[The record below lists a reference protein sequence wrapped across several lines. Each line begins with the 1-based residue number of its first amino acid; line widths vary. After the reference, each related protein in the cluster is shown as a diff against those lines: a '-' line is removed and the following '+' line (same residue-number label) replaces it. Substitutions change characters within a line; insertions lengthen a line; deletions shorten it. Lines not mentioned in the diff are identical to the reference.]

1 MLLEDEKWMR
11 EALIEAELAKEEKE
25 VPVGAVVVQAG
36 KIIGRGRNRVET
48 LKDPTAHA
56 EIIAITSACNTLG
69 DWRLNESTL
78 YVTLEPCPMCAGAIL
93 VSRIKRCVFGAK
105 DMSLGSLGSVYSIKS
120 PEINITSG
128 ILESEC
134 KALLKNF
141 FKIVRRKN
149 WMEGWPSG

>member
-1 MLLEDEKWMR
+1 MMLEDEKWMR
-11 EALIEAELAKEEKE
+11 EALLEAQLAKEEKE

-36 KIIGRGRNRVET
+36 KIIGRGHNRVET

-69 DWRLNESTL
+69 DWRLSNSTL

-93 VSRIKRCVFGAK
+93 ISRIKRCVFGAK
-105 DMSLGSLGSVYSIKS
+105 DEKLGSFGSVYSIKS
-120 PEINITSG
+120 SEIDITSG

-134 KALLKNF
+134 KALIRTF
-141 FKIVRRKN
+141 FKVRRHKN
-149 WMEGWPSG
+149 RAEGWPSG